1 MRFYTQITALLSCNL
16 CMLSGKDTS
25 LSDFSCQKKSG
36 IKNMLQKK
44 LEDICR
50 SVRTISIP
58 DYPDMKISTSIG
70 GYYGSGRVSEMIKR
84 ADIALYKA
92 KERKDCV
99 SIYKENSNDA
109 D

>member
-44 LEDICR
+44 GG
-50 SVRTISIP
+50 SIH
-58 DYPDMKISTSIG
+58 
-70 GYYGSGRVSEMIKR
+70 EQ
-84 ADIALYKA
+84 AA
-92 KERKDCV
+92 KTHCQAFQR
-99 SIYKENSNDA
+99 
-109 D
+109 